1 VDSYTLAIA
10 LNTMV
15 GQFAT
20 QTPWAKFSAFAIL
33 FALPVSVVYLLLQK
47 YIVSG
52 LAIGGVKG

>member
-1 VDSYTLAIA
+1 VDQYTLAIA

-20 QTPWAKFSAFAIL
+20 DTPWGKFSAFAIL